1 MHHRR
6 LPSPS
11 PPPPCPRAPSS
22 SLLVSNHILRPFPL
36 QPLRALDLA
45 VTNTLHVLID
55 RVLVAVEAFEG
66 DDEEA
71 VGFRVAGHDLADAGP
86 GDVLAVVDGEVEGYF
101 RAAGQPGGPAWRKG
115 RRGSCLVADADLGG
129 GFGEDEIG
137 DAGVVHV
144 DGAELVAGFD
154 DGEHACIAEVFAVA
168 DVEVLENGGAGG
180 LGKVLED
187 AVGDVFYF
195 FHVEVGQEWGVF
207 EKVLECI
214 VGQSDDVG
222 DLEAGEFGD
231 IVCQAFDSLVVEL
244 MAPAEVE
251 VSEVARRYDCSV
263 GQRVNLGICSV

>member
-1 MHHRR
+1 
-6 LPSPS
+6 
-11 PPPPCPRAPSS
+11 
-22 SLLVSNHILRPFPL
+22 
-36 QPLRALDLA
+36 
-45 VTNTLHVLID
+45 
-55 RVLVAVEAFEG
+55 
-66 DDEEA
+66 
-71 VGFRVAGHDLADAGP
+71 
-86 GDVLAVVDGEVEGYF
+86 
-101 RAAGQPGGPAWRKG
+101 G

-154 DGEHACIAEVFAVA
+154 DGEHACIAEVFAVT

-214 VGQSDDVG
+214 VGQSEDVG
-222 DLEAGEFGD
+222 DLEAGEFWD
-231 IVCQAFDSLVVEL
+231 IVCQASDSLVVEL

-263 GQRVNLGICSV
+263 GQRNFKSFVIDIAVGYDQPFQSVTLEQILYECLIIPASGLACFEFFQFGAGLDNLMKTLCVQMIAPRHIEIF